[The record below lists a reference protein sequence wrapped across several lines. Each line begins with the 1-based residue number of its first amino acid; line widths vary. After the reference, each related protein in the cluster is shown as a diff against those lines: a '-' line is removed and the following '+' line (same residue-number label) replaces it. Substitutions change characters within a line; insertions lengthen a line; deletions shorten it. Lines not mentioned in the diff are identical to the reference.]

1 MNTVICPIRVQL
13 QVLRNEQV
21 HKNVSYND
29 NFHLLSY
36 SKIYFRILHSK
47 MWQSLKEYILT
58 DLINGSK
65 KTTYPGQARTFE
77 TERIGLVDLK
87 INTG

>member
-1 MNTVICPIRVQL
+1 
-13 QVLRNEQV
+13 
-21 HKNVSYND
+21 
-29 NFHLLSY
+29 
-36 SKIYFRILHSK
+36 
-47 MWQSLKEYILT
+47 MWQSLKEYILM

-65 KTTYPGQARTFE
+65 KTTCPTQARIFE

>member
-1 MNTVICPIRVQL
+1 MNTVIRPIHIQL

-36 SKIYFRILHSK
+36 SKIYFRIVHSK
-47 MWQSLKEYILT
+47 MWQSLKEYILM
-58 DLINGSK
+58 
-65 KTTYPGQARTFE
+65 
-77 TERIGLVDLK
+77 DLK
-87 INTG
+87 RLLAPGRQEPSRLKE

>member
-1 MNTVICPIRVQL
+1 MNTVICSIHVQL

-36 SKIYFRILHSK
+36 SKIYFYILHSQ
-47 MWQSLKEYILT
+47 MWQSLKEYIL
-58 DLINGSK
+58 
-65 KTTYPGQARTFE
+65 
-77 TERIGLVDLK
+77 VDLK
-87 INTG
+87 RLLAPDRQEPSRLKE